1 MSDKPIKAIVKLQI
15 PAGQANPA
23 PPIGP
28 ALAQHGINIS
38 DFCQKFNDA
47 TKDKAGYKIPVVVTI
62 YEDRTFDFQ
71 LKQPLASDLI
81 KKAAGIDK
89 GSGEPNRKKVG
100 KITKDQIKEIAKI
113 KMPDLNTDDIEKAMK
128 IIEGTAKNMGIEIK

>member
-1 MSDKPIKAIVKLQI
+1 MKKIKAKVKLQI

-38 DFCQKFNDA
+38 EFCQKFNDA

-62 YEDRTFDFQ
+62 YEDRSFDFE
-71 LKQPLASDLI
+71 LKQPLTSDLI
-81 KKAAGIDK
+81 KKAAGIEK

-100 KITKDQIKEIAKI
+100 KLTKEQIREIAKI
-113 KMPDLNTDDIEKAMK
+113 KLPDLNTNDIEKAMK
-128 IIEGTAKNMGIEIK
+128 IIEAQAKGMGIEVVE